1 MQSDYTV
8 FLDTNEDHCLHRL
21 RFRFM
26 YEWLP
31 LMRRLV
37 LCIAST
43 VILGHLETVLWFVD
57 IPATWLSR
65 DLDFNTRWRLVTS
78 WVWVLECTINHVC
91 TSILAHKKG
100 VCLSKWGPFS
110 ELVLYAGK
118 RINGCNRPVNNY
130 RHPSVKCTA
139 ILARTNSF
147 LVNYESL

>member
-8 FLDTNEDHCLHRL
+8 FLNTNADHCLHRL
-21 RFRFM
+21 RFQFM

-31 LMRRLV
+31 VMRRLV

-43 VILGHLETVLWFVD
+43 VILAHLKTVLCVVD
-57 IPATWLSR
+57 IPATRLSR
-65 DLDFNTRWRLVTS
+65 DLDFNTRWRLGAS
-78 WVWVLECTINHVC
+78 CAWVLECTLNHVC

-118 RINGCNRPVNNY
+118 RINGCNRPVN
-130 RHPSVKCTA
+130 KWQEEQG
-139 ILARTNSF
+139 NSNALQF
-147 LVNYESL
+147 